1 MLSFSAFTLLLA
13 SGLIAPVAAGRS
25 ARLLQTRDGP
35 SPALPY
41 APDTST
47 YCSWWVDVRAGTTC
61 DAIANE
67 NFISLEQFKRWN
79 PSLAA
84 TCAVEVGKSYCV
96 EAYGEPA
103 PGPSTTSSIQT
114 STTLSTKTST
124 STPSTSTQPPTT
136 TVKPSST
143 TKATTTTTTG
153 NGITTP
159 TPTQATI
166 VNNCDAF
173 YFVVAGDTC
182 DAISAKHG
190 ITVAQFQ
197 SWNPSVGTT
206 CTGLWANAYA
216 CVSIIGHT
224 PSPTTPGNGITT
236 PTPTQA
242 TIVTNCDA
250 FYFVVAGDTCETIA
264 SKHGITVAQFR
275 SWNPSAGTT
284 CTGLWANAYAC
295 VSIVGHTPTK
305 PSTTTTKP
313 GNGIATPTP
322 IQPNLVGNCD
332 RFYKVKSGDTC
343 ATIASSNGIT
353 VQQITTWNP
362 AVKSDCTALWLD
374 YYICTSIVGH
384 TPTTPGNGIQTPT
397 PIQSGMTTSC
407 KTFHFVTSGQ
417 TCQVITA
424 RYGITQANF
433 FKWNP
438 AVKSDCTGMW
448 ANAYVC
454 VAVL

>member
-1 MLSFSAFTLLLA
+1 MLFSSAFTLLLA
-13 SGLIAPVAAGRS
+13 SGLLSPVDAGRS
-25 ARLLQTRDGP
+25 VRALQARDGP

-47 YCSWWVDVRAGTTC
+47 YCSWWVDVRAATTC
-61 DAIANE
+61 DAIVSE
-67 NFISLEQFKRWN
+67 NFITLEQFRRW
-79 PSLAA
+79 PL
-84 TCAVEVGKSYCV
+84 
-96 EAYGEPA
+96 
-103 PGPSTTSSIQT
+103 
-114 STTLSTKTST
+114 
-124 STPSTSTQPPTT
+124 TT
-136 TVKPSST
+136 TIKPSSSS
-143 TKATTTTTTG
+143 TTTTTSG

-182 DAISAKHG
+182 EAISAKHGITVAQFQSWNPSVGATCTGLWANAYACVSIVGHTPSPTTTGNGIATPTPTQATIVNNCDAFYFVVAGDTCEAISAKHG

-216 CVSIIGHT
+216 CVSIVGHT
-224 PSPTTPGNGITT
+224 PTKPPTTTTTAGNGITT
-236 PTPTQA
+236 PTP
-242 TIVTNCDA
+242 
-250 FYFVVAGDTCETIA
+250 
-264 SKHGITVAQFR
+264 
-275 SWNPSAGTT
+275 
-284 CTGLWANAYAC
+284 
-295 VSIVGHTPTK
+295 
-305 PSTTTTKP
+305 
-313 GNGIATPTP
+313 
-322 IQPNLVGNCD
+322 IQPNMVGNCD

-343 ATIASSNGIT
+343 ATIASSNGVT
-353 VQQITTWNP
+353 AQQITTWNP
-362 AVKSDCTALWLD
+362 SVKSDCTALWLD

-433 FKWNP
+433 VKWNP